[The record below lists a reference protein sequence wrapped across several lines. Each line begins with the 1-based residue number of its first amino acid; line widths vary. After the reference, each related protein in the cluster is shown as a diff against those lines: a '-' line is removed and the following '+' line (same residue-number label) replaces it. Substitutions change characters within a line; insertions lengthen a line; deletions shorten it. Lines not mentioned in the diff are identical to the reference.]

1 MKSLLRISIVFFS
14 FWLVSIPLGGFS
26 NVSQSDLKIV
36 RLQLKW
42 KHQFQFAGYYAAIE
56 KGFYNEVGIDLQ
68 LLEAVEGENPS
79 NAVFDRRADFG
90 IATSDLVLM
99 RANGK
104 PVVLLASIFQ
114 HSPQVLLASKAS
126 GIRNIHELVGHEIAM
141 EPNAA
146 DIVAYMVDEGISLEQ
161 CIIKD
166 HSFGVDEL
174 LSGEIDAITA
184 YATDEP
190 FLLDKTGFEYI
201 IINPNM
207 GGIDFYGDVLFST
220 QNFIENNENL
230 TNRFIAASLKG
241 WDYAMKHPEEMASLI
256 YEKYSKRHSLEHLLF
271 EAEHMQHY
279 LLPNI
284 VEIGYSNP
292 GRWKS
297 IADVYKRLQIIDES
311 FDINGMI
318 YNVESR
324 DLYPIPWLYV
334 IGFSII
340 MIILFFLSFG
350 YYKSIKKE
358 MNNRALAEK
367 KLKESEEKYRILFE
381 NSPDAYLIIIDGV
394 FIECNRATEVMMGG
408 KKELFINKTPD
419 LLSPKYQ
426 PNGQLSSVA
435 AAEKIAFA
443 LEHGIHTFEWVHR
456 KINGDDL
463 WIEVSIAVMQYE
475 GKPALFT
482 TWREISKRKKV
493 EWALKESEEKYRE
506 LADFLPQLV
515 FETDTEGA
523 LTYYN
528 NQAYSLFG
536 FPEGKNL
543 IGIRTVDFHI
553 PEDRS
558 KVEQNI
564 KLRIK
569 NLPTTKKEYEMKKAD
584 GTTFPALIYS
594 NPIIRNGETL
604 GLRGLMIDISDRKRR
619 EEELD
624 YKNKELERLNA
635 EKDKFF
641 SIIAHD
647 LKSPFNSIMG
657 FSSQLLE
664 SINQEE
670 NEVIEQY
677 AKIILKSS
685 ERAMNLLMNLMEWS
699 RSQTGRIEFSPE
711 YFELVSL
718 IKEASLLAS
727 DAASHKNIQLDIDGP
742 SKVLIFADKHMM
754 STILRNLLSNA
765 IKFTPNDGRI
775 KISLKVDRKTVQ
787 ISVADSGVGMSE
799 ELTKNIF
806 KINQN
811 ISTKGTQNETGTG
824 LGLLLCKDFVERH
837 NGKIWVESEI
847 EVGSVF
853 HFSIPITSM
862 V

>member
-1 MKSLLRISIVFFS
+1 MRGLLRISIVFLS
-14 FWLVSIPLGGFS
+14 FWVVLIPLQVFPTEI
-26 NVSQSDLKIV
+26 QSDLEVV

-56 KGFYNEVGIDLQ
+56 KGYYKDAGIDLH

-79 NAVFDRRADFG
+79 KAVFDRRADFG
-90 IATSDLVLM
+90 IGTSDLVLM

-104 PVVLLASIFQ
+104 SVVVLASIFQ

-146 DIVAYMVDEGISLEQ
+146 DIIAYMADEGISLEQ

-190 FLLDKTGFEYI
+190 FQLNKAGFEYI
-201 IINPNM
+201 MINPNM

-220 QNFIENNENL
+220 QNFIENHENL
-230 TNRFIAASLKG
+230 TQRFLEASLKG
-241 WDYAMKHPEEMASLI
+241 WDYAMKHPEEVASLI
-256 YEKYSKRHSLEHLLF
+256 YEKYSKRHSLEHLIY
-271 EAEHMQHY
+271 EAEHMQRY

-297 IADVYKRLQIIDES
+297 ITDIYKRLQLVDES
-311 FDINGMI
+311 FEIKGMI
-318 YNVESR
+318 YNI
-324 DLYPIPWLYV
+324 DPDDATPIPWLYIFVFASIILV
-334 IGFSII
+334 IFSI
-340 MIILFFLSFG
+340 SYV
-350 YYKSIKKE
+350 YYVNIKKE
-358 MNNRALAEK
+358 MTNRDLAEK

-381 NSPDAYLIIIDGV
+381 NSPDAYLMIVEGV
-394 FIECNRATEVMMGG
+394 FVDCNKATEVMMGG
-408 KKELFINKTPD
+408 EKELFINQTPD
-419 LLSPKYQ
+419 LVSPEYQ

-435 AAEKIAFA
+435 AEEKIAIA
-443 LEHGIHTFEWVHR
+443 LKNGIHTFEWMHR
-456 KINGDDL
+456 RVNGENFMV
-463 WIEVSIAVMQYE
+463 EVSIAALKYE
-475 GKPALFT
+475 GKQALFT
-482 TWREISKRKKV
+482 TWREITKRKKI
-493 EWALKESEEKYRE
+493 ELALKESEEKFRD

-515 FETDTEGA
+515 FETDTDGA

-528 NQAYSLFG
+528 RQIYSLFG
-536 FPEGKNL
+536 YPEGKNL
-543 IGIRTVDFHI
+543 IGIKTVEFHV

-558 KVEQNI
+558 VVEQNV
-564 KLRIK
+564 KLRLK
-569 NLPTTKKEYEMKKAD
+569 NLPTDKKEYEMIKAD
-584 GTTFPALIYS
+584 GSTFPALIYS
-594 NPIIRNGETL
+594 NPIIRNGKIL
-604 GLRGLMIDISDRKRR
+604 GIRGIIVDISDRKRR
-619 EEELD
+619 EEELNF
-624 YKNKELERLNA
+624 KNTELERLNA

-664 SINQEE
+664 SINQET

-711 YFELVSL
+711 YFDLISL
-718 IKEASLLAS
+718 TKEVSLLAS
-727 DAASHKNIQLDIDGP
+727 DAASQKDIQIDIDGP
-742 SKVLIFADKHMM
+742 SKVLIFADKHMI
-754 STILRNLLSNA
+754 STVLRNLLSNA
-765 IKFTPNDGRI
+765 IKFTAKQGNI
-775 KISLKVDRKTVQ
+775 KIGLKSDRNAIY
-787 ISVADSGVGMSE
+787 ISVVDSGVGMSE
-799 ELTKNIF
+799 NLIKNLF
-806 KINQN
+806 KVNHN

-837 NGKIWVESEI
+837 SGKIWVESQI
-847 EVGSVF
+847 GVGSSF